1 MKLTAK
7 ELTRILNQ
15 PGYAIAD
22 GSLIDPVTPQNAVGV
37 CFGGDPGQSVQ
48 NDKKSAPR
56 PFTSVWRNE
65 REFQRA
71 VVDAYAAWAAINKE
85 SAILCHVANEN
96 AHKQPGIVAGM
107 PDLVL
112 FAGAER
118 GSLFIELKAG
128 SGKLSTAQRETHY
141 RLQRLGYRVI
151 TIWDSVEEA
160 LREIEEFLKGEM
172 SDTPR

>member
-15 PGYAIAD
+15 PDYAIAD
-22 GSLIDPVTPQNAVGV
+22 GSLIDSVAPYNGQH
-37 CFGGDPGQSVQ
+37 GDLRAFGQSDSQ
-48 NDKKSAPR
+48 IAKQGPQRASCA
-56 PFTSVWRNE
+56 VWRNE

-85 SAILCHVANEN
+85 PAILCHIANEN
-96 AHKQPGIVAGM
+96 AHRSSGIVAGM
-107 PDLVL
+107 TDLVL

-118 GSLFIELKAG
+118 GSLFLELKVG

-141 RLQRLGYRVI
+141 RLQRMGYRVV
-151 TIWDSVEEA
+151 TVWDSVEEVLA
-160 LREIEEFLKGEM
+160 EIERFLK
-172 SDTPR
+172 

>member
-1 MKLTAK
+1 MNITAK
-7 ELTRILNQ
+7 ELSKILNRD
-15 PGYAIAD
+15 GYEVIGGALPWLSEAV
-22 GSLIDPVTPQNAVGV
+22 PVAQKPVVPT
-37 CFGGDPGQSVQ
+37 
-48 NDKKSAPR
+48 
-56 PFTSVWRNE
+56 TWRNE

-128 SGKLSTAQRETHY
+128 SGKLSTAQREIHY
-141 RLQRLGYRVI
+141 RLQRMGYRVV
-151 TIWDSVEEA
+151 TVWDSVEEV
-160 LREIEEFLKGEM
+160 LVEIERFLK
-172 SDTPR
+172 

>member
-15 PGYAIAD
+15 PDYSIAD
-22 GSLIDPVTPQNAVGV
+22 GSLIPFLATQDITGAHFNGS
-37 CFGGDPGQSVQ
+37 PGQSVQ
-48 NDKKSAPR
+48 NDRKSALR
-56 PFTSVWRNE
+56 PFTGVWRNE

-96 AHKQPGIVAGM
+96 AHRSSGIVAGM
-107 PDLVL
+107 TDLVL

-118 GSLFIELKAG
+118 GSLFLELKVG
-128 SGKLSTAQRETHY
+128 SGKLSDAQREIHY
-141 RLQRLGYRVI
+141 RLQRMGYRVV
-151 TIWDSVEEA
+151 TVWDSVEEVLA
-160 LREIEEFLKGEM
+160 EIERFLK
-172 SDTPR
+172 